1 MNQTPPGT
9 TVYNLPTSPPSWDR
23 LGIFYIAWAAVWTTL
38 VFSSMVFCWI
48 NRKSPILRIRGLP
61 LSFGAIVLLH
71 SYWILAQI
79 TYPIAHTM
87 PLVLAYDIQFFFM
100 GIYFPLGIALFH
112 ASNLRFLH
120 VAKLQ
125 KQFTHQALRMKS
137 RGCDGANTSWLCRFR
152 NMGYTKRIM
161 SFISIGMA
169 IQVLLTVACWFAV
182 KKYHPTYGLPGTEMK
197 STTLPAQLAELGRGW
212 EWWPSLVWQFIWTW
226 LVAPVLIYRAW
237 SIRDTLGW
245 RAQTIGCCLSSLH
258 ATPMFLVASY
268 VPAFEKVNMFFSQ
281 SQWIHLSIIMFEIF
295 TVFVPA
301 VQVIRLWM
309 LNKWAADINAKWE
322 THPQD
327 SALTSSKSDEWN
339 LSALS
344 MAEKGKPMDFP
355 DSEMG
360 DRVITM
366 KALEHV
372 LTENPAPLLEFSAL
386 NDFSG
391 ENIAFLTRAAH
402 WKTSWPSKRPTA
414 DQCLKVYNGALK
426 IYANFISPLDA
437 EFPLNLPSAD
447 LKRLESIFEKPAS
460 MLRGAAR
467 VNPAIPFDF
476 NGPMPRSRS
485 DFETDATTF
494 YAQYTG
500 DIPVAF
506 DEAVFDTV
514 QDHIKYL
521 VLTNTWPK
529 FVAEMQSRR
538 RSGETSRSIST
549 AGSKT
554 TTASRVSSKISSI
567 ISSIF

>member
-1 MNQTPPGT
+1 MNRIPPGT

-23 LGIFYIAWAAVWTTL
+23 LGIFYVAWAAVWTTL
-38 VFSSMVFCWI
+38 VLISMVFCWM
-48 NRKSPILRIRGLP
+48 NRKSPILRIRGIP

-100 GIYFPLGIALFH
+100 GIYFPMGIALFH

-125 KQFTHQALRMKS
+125 KQFTHQALSMKS

-161 SFISIGMA
+161 SFISIGMT

-182 KKYHPTYGLPGTEMK
+182 KKYHPTYGLPGTEIK
-197 STTLPAQLAELGRGW
+197 STTLPAQVAELGRGW
-212 EWWPSLVWQFIWTW
+212 EWWPSLVWQLTG
-226 LVAPVLIYRAW
+226 LGLAW
-237 SIRDTLGW
+237 GIRDTLGW

-309 LNKWAADINAKWE
+309 LNKWAAGINAKWE
-322 THPQD
+322 IQPQD
-327 SALTSSKSDEWN
+327 SALRLSKSDEWN

-344 MAEKGKPMDFP
+344 MAEKGKPMDFT

-372 LTENPAPLLEFSAL
+372 LTENPAPLLAFSAL

-391 ENIAFLTRAAH
+391 ENIAFLTRSAH
-402 WKTSWPSKRPTA
+402 WKTSWPTKRPTA
-414 DQCLKVYNGALK
+414 DQCLKVYNGALE
-426 IYANFISPLDA
+426 IYANFISPQDA

-447 LKRLESIFEKPAS
+447 LKRMENIFEKPAR

-467 VNPAIPFDF
+467 ANPAIPFDF
-476 NGPMPRSRS
+476 DGPMPRSRS
-485 DFETDATTF
+485 DSETDATTS

-500 DIPVAF
+500 DIPAAF

-529 FVAEMQSRR
+529 FVSEMQSRR

-549 AGSKT
+549 AASKM
-554 TTASRVSSKISSI
+554 TTASRISSKISSI

>member
-1 MNQTPPGT
+1 MNQIPPDT

-48 NRKSPILRIRGLP
+48 NRTSPILRIRGLP

-161 SFISIGMA
+161 SFISIGMT

-226 LVAPVLIYRAW
+226 L
-237 SIRDTLGW
+237 
-245 RAQTIGCCLSSLH
+245 
-258 ATPMFLVASY
+258 
-268 VPAFEKVNMFFSQ
+268 
-281 SQWIHLSIIMFEIF
+281 WIHLSIVMFEIF

-366 KALEHV
+366 KAVEHV

-402 WKTSWPSKRPTA
+402 WKTSWPTKRPTA
-414 DQCLKVYNGALK
+414 DQCLKVYNGALE

-476 NGPMPRSRS
+476 DGPMPRSRS

-494 YAQYTG
+494 CAQYTG

-549 AGSKT
+549 AASKT

>member
-1 MNQTPPGT
+1 MNRIPPGT

-23 LGIFYIAWAAVWTTL
+23 LGIFYMTWAAVWTTL
-38 VFSSMVFCWI
+38 VFSSMVFCWM
-48 NRKSPILRIRGLP
+48 NRKSPILRIRGIP

-161 SFISIGMA
+161 SFISIGMT

-182 KKYHPTYGLPGTEMK
+182 KKYHPTYGLPGTEIK
-197 STTLPAQLAELGRGW
+197 STTLPAQVAELGRGW
-212 EWWPSLVWQFIWTW
+212 EWWPSLVWQLIWTW

-237 SIRDTLGW
+237 GIRDTLGW

-295 TVFVPA
+295 TVLVPA

-322 THPQD
+322 IQPQD
-327 SALTSSKSDEWN
+327 SALRLSKSDEWN

-344 MAEKGKPMDFP
+344 MAEKGKPMDFTDKP
-355 DSEMG
+355 C
-360 DRVITM
+360 
-366 KALEHV
+366 
-372 LTENPAPLLEFSAL
+372 PLLEFSAL

-391 ENIAFLTRAAH
+391 ENIAFLTRSAH
-402 WKTSWPSKRPTA
+402 WKTSWPTKRPTA
-414 DQCLKVYNGALK
+414 DQCLKVYNGALE
-426 IYANFISPLDA
+426 IYANFISPQDA

-447 LKRLESIFEKPAS
+447 LKRMENIFEKPAR

-467 VNPAIPFDF
+467 ANPAIPFDF
-476 NGPMPRSRS
+476 DGPMPRSRS
-485 DFETDATTF
+485 DSETDATTSH
-494 YAQYTG
+494 AQYTG
-500 DIPVAF
+500 DIPAAF

-529 FVAEMQSRR
+529 FVSEMQSRR

-549 AGSKT
+549 AASKT
-554 TTASRVSSKISSI
+554 TTASRISSKISSI

>member
-1 MNQTPPGT
+1 MNQIPPGT

-23 LGIFYIAWAAVWTTL
+23 LGIFYMAWAAAWTTL
-38 VFSSMVFCWI
+38 VFSSMVFCWM
-48 NRKSPILRIRGLP
+48 NRKSPILRIRGIP

-125 KQFTHQALRMKS
+125 KQFTHQALRMRS

-161 SFISIGMA
+161 SFISIGMT
-169 IQVLLTVACWFAV
+169 IQ
-182 KKYHPTYGLPGTEMK
+182 GLPGTEIK
-197 STTLPAQLAELGRGW
+197 STTLPAQVAELGRGW
-212 EWWPSLVWQFIWTW
+212 EWWPSLVWQLIWTW

-237 SIRDTLGW
+237 GIRDTLGW

-281 SQWIHLSIIMFEIF
+281 SQWIHLSIMMFEIF

-322 THPQD
+322 IRPQD
-327 SALTSSKSDEWN
+327 SALRLSKSDEWN

-344 MAEKGKPMDFP
+344 MAEKGKPMDFT

-372 LTENPAPLLEFSAL
+372 LTENPAPLLAFSAL

-391 ENIAFLTRAAH
+391 ENIAFLTRSAH
-402 WKTSWPSKRPTA
+402 WKTSWPTKRPTA
-414 DQCLKVYNGALK
+414 DQCLKVYNGALE
-426 IYANFISPLDA
+426 IYANFISPQDA

-447 LKRLESIFEKPAS
+447 LKRMENIFEKPAR

-467 VNPAIPFDF
+467 ANPAIPFDF
-476 NGPMPRSRS
+476 DGPIPRSRS
-485 DFETDATTF
+485 DSETDATTS

-500 DIPVAF
+500 DIPAAF

-529 FVAEMQSRR
+529 FVSEMQSRR
-538 RSGETSRSIST
+538 GSGETSPSIST
-549 AGSKT
+549 AASKT
-554 TTASRVSSKISSI
+554 TTASRISSKISSI